1 MRVHGQACPQARGQG
16 LLEGHGG
23 EMASVRG
30 DFFKSQLVGAQ
41 EHAPKATHTDRSN
54 LGSSDIFRAAS
65 RIRSAKERAPDKVD
79 CRGLKYASNEQRGT
93 LLPDHPKPR

>member
-54 LGSSDIFRAAS
+54 LGSGDI
-65 RIRSAKERAPDKVD
+65 PP
-79 CRGLKYASNEQRGT
+79 RGLPEFA
-93 LLPDHPKPR
+93 PPKKEPRTIPSSEALTVRTWRLRCCRSPSS